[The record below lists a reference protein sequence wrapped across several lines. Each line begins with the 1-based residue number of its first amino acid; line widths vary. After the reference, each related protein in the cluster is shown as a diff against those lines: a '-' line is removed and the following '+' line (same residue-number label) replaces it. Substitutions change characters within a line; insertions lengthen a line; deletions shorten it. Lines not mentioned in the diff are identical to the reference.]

1 MLAGLLL
8 LLLLQRGTSCSPTSS
23 ANRHSMAAVGVID
36 DLCVTP
42 LLQQL
47 AAAVL
52 SLATLDDVQRHN
64 RDNEADEGC
73 PCTNERFARGKG
85 ATKTCLSTASSS
97 LQIP

>member
-1 MLAGLLL
+1 ME
-8 LLLLQRGTSCSPTSS
+8 
-23 ANRHSMAAVGVID
+23 AVRVID
-36 DLCVTP
+36 DLFATL

-97 LQIP
+97 SQTPYDPRAGGHETVLN